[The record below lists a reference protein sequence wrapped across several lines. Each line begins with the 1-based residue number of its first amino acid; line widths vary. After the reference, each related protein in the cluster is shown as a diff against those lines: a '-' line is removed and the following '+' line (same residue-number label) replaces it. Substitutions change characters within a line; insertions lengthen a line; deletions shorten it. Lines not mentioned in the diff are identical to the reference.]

1 MNPTQLA
8 HMSNAQDNF
17 PTPDATTTTPK
28 NSSSPM
34 AFSKASPTGTP
45 SPRRENRRSFSQQ
58 VSALAARLGRVVTG
72 EGGDGGDRIDAG
84 STLSNSTLVKDG
96 SMTDSPAGDHRS
108 LSRGRDTFQSSGRG
122 GAGNI
127 RRSSQSRE
135 PHPFDGPDDFSH
147 TRGREPAVH
156 PDRAYSVGRGGAGNI
171 RSPSRDPGSVR
182 PVHPDVIAE
191 SEYEQ
196 GILREHAASEVV
208 HSSGRGGAGNITRSR
223 SRSRG
228 PGLALHSTGRG
239 GAGNMLFGD
248 GRSSD
253 TLDQEERKK
262 HHHPEGI
269 HSTGRGGTANMTNAH
284 EPEVEPTHHHAHH
297 GEYLSSGRGGAGNIR
312 SSSQPRPSADE
323 GQRGAVSGLLN
334 RGA

>member
-1 MNPTQLA
+1 
-8 HMSNAQDNF
+8 
-17 PTPDATTTTPK
+17 
-28 NSSSPM
+28 
-34 AFSKASPTGTP
+34 
-45 SPRRENRRSFSQQ
+45 
-58 VSALAARLGRVVTG
+58 
-72 EGGDGGDRIDAG
+72 
-84 STLSNSTLVKDG
+84 
-96 SMTDSPAGDHRS
+96 MTDSPASENRS

-135 PHPFDGPDDFSH
+135 PGPFDGPDDFSH

-156 PDRAYSVGRGGAGNI
+156 PDRVYSVGRGGAGNI

-182 PVHPDVIAE
+182 PVHPDVITE

-196 GILREHAASEVV
+196 RILRDHAAAEVV

-239 GAGNMLFGD
+239 GAGNMFLGD

-262 HHHPEGI
+262 HPHPEGI
-269 HSTGRGGTANMTNAH
+269 HSTGCGGVANLTDTN

-312 SSSQPRPSADE
+312 SSSQSRPSADG
-323 GQRGAVSGLLN
+323 GQRSGVSGLLN
-334 RGA
+334 RAVNPSHHGPGQEGA